1 MTILRVLLLAM
12 PIILF
17 GCTTPPEN
25 KASKP
30 ALSSTPAQARPAQN
44 TQKVEANEA
53 VQKKLNACIAQVS
66 TTDQAKLIDG
76 EVIAINPSSP
86 NAKALYNSSD
96 KLTDKQAET
105 LKTYKWAT
113 QKCRQISNQ
122 FKDPALRKIYQ
133 NYFSKIDVVYADLM
147 AKKITIGVANQER
160 SLLMNDA
167 RMHWQEEMQK

>member
-17 GCTTPPEN
+17 GCTTPPDN
-25 KASKP
+25 KASNQMQSP
-30 ALSSTPAQARPAQN
+30 APVEARSAQN

-53 VQKKLNACIAQVS
+53 IQKKLNTCITQAS
-66 TTDQAKLIDG
+66 ATEQAKLIDG

-105 LKTYKWAT
+105 LKAYKWAT
-113 QKCRQISNQ
+113 QKCSQISNQ
-122 FKDPALRKIYQ
+122 FKDIALRKIYQ
-133 NYFSKIDVVYADLM
+133 DYFSKIDVVYADLM

-160 SLLMNDA
+160 SLLMSDA
-167 RMHWQEEMQK
+167 RMHWKEEMQK